1 MFNDWLPFAIFG
13 FFALMIPATMMIG
26 SFVFA
31 QRPHR
36 RVRARTIPFESGVS
50 QGPPQRQRFTVSFYL
65 TAMLFILFD
74 IEIVFLYPL
83 AVILHLLSWFGFFE
97 FLAFLA
103 HPVRRLRLHL
113 AEGSA
118 RMALDKPLKDL
129 GMKSERLLWPKS
141 SKFEDEVSDLEQKV
155 GLTTLAKAV
164 AWAQTNSMWPDT
176 FGLACCAIEMMSIVA
191 SRYDIARFGMEPF
204 RGSPRQADLLIVS
217 GRVSHKMA
225 APLRQ
230 IYDQMLEPK
239 WVIAMGAC
247 ASSGGMFNNYAI
259 VQSVDKIVPVDMYVP
274 GCPPRPEQL
283 IEGIVRL
290 HEAVKAGVPPAYE
303 LRSVAS

>member
-1 MFNDWLPFAIFG
+1 MFNDWLPFAIYG
-13 FFALMIPATMMIG
+13 LFALMIPATMMVG

-83 AVILHLLSWFGFFE
+83 AVILHELAWFGFFE
-97 FLAFLA
+97 FLVFLRDPA
-103 HPVRRLRLHL
+103 RRLRLHL

-118 RMALDKPLKDL
+118 RMALDKPLEDHGL
-129 GMKSERLLWPKS
+129 KSERLLWPTKGP
-141 SKFEDEVSDLEQKV
+141 SKFEDEVNDLEQKV

-176 FGLACCAIEMMSIVA
+176 FGLACCAIEMMSIVSA
-191 SRYDIARFGMEPF
+191 LRHRAVRDGAV
-204 RGSPRQADLLIVS
+204 PRLAAPGRPDDRRRTRLPQDGAGAPHLRADAGAQVGDLD
-217 GRVSHKMA
+217 GRVRV
-225 APLRQ
+225 LRRDVQ
-230 IYDQMLEPK
+230 QLRDRAGVDQ
-239 WVIAMGAC
+239 
-247 ASSGGMFNNYAI
+247 
-259 VQSVDKIVPVDMYVP
+259 IVPVDIYVP

-303 LRSVAS
+303 IRSVAS